1 MTAPAILKAAS
12 IVVLIQKA
20 MKLISLTKN
29 KFAKVDDDVFD
40 TLNQL
45 KWHFDGY
52 YARRNLYADS
62 RQIHI
67 LMHRLIAGAKEGE
80 LVDHR
85 NGDPLDNRKE
95 NLRICN
101 RSNNAMNMRKHRG
114 ASIYKGVSKHENSW
128 RTQIWHN
135 NEKVFG
141 ATFPNERWAAY
152 AYDLNASALFGEYA
166 RLNFSTETV
175 AMSVD
180 ASSSSPLSEDSH
192 IALS

>member
-1 MTAPAILKAAS
+1 
-12 IVVLIQKA
+12 
-20 MKLISLTKN
+20 MKLIPLSKG
-29 KFAKVDDDVFD
+29 KFAKVDDSWYEY
-40 TLNQL
+40 LSQW

-52 YARRNLYADS
+52 YARRNVYVNG
-62 RQIHI
+62 RQVHI

-85 NGDPLDNRKE
+85 NGDALDNQGE

-101 RSNNAMNMRKHRG
+101 RSTNAMNMRKHRG
-114 ASIYKGVSKHENSW
+114 SSIYKGVSKYENKW

-152 AYDLNASALFGEYA
+152 AYDLNAAALFGEYA

-180 ASSSSPLSEDSH
+180 ASSSSPPSVN
-192 IALS
+192 